1 MRLKVYFKKP
11 DVSYRVWKVWLRNKD
26 AFMKTI
32 KVNFIVPFFE
42 PIFYLLA
49 LGFGLGFYIG
59 EINGV
64 SYSAFIAPALI
75 CISMMYSAFFE
86 CTYGSFVRMYY
97 QKTFDAIV
105 STPLNVDEVIFGEI
119 LWGST
124 RSVINSSIMLLVVS
138 IFNLVKLPDSIF
150 IIPLAFIVGFVFS
163 SIGMCFTAISPTI
176 DSFNYPIFLFITPM
190 FLFSG
195 TFFPL
200 SLLPKPI
207 QILSFAFFP
216 LTHALYIS
224 RELTTGFLEWKSI
237 LSLIWLAAV
246 GAALTILSI
255 NLMKKRLII

>member
-1 MRLKVYFKKP
+1 MHLKVYFKKP

-26 AFMKTI
+26 AFMKNI
-32 KVNFIVPFFE
+32 KVNFIVPFLE

-97 QKTFDAIV
+97 QKTFDAII

-124 RSVINSSIMLLVVS
+124 RSVINASIMLLVVS

-163 SIGMCFTAISPTI
+163 SIGMCFTAVSPTI

-200 SLLPKPI
+200 SLLPTPI

-224 RELTTGFLEWKSI
+224 RELTTGSLEWKSI

-246 GAALTILSI
+246 GVTLTILSI